1 MPARVPRDVVVV
13 VAVAVVAVAAV
24 AEFERCWESLCF
36 EIDQRN
42 QRALRSFPDLTN
54 GQNEF
59 FTLKN

>member
-1 MPARVPRDVVVV
+1 MPARVPRDVV
-13 VAVAVVAVAAV
+13 AVAAVVDVAAV